1 MKLSRRDFLKLSGA
15 TTGSLLLPTGAAL
28 AAKGKTFP
36 LHKPI
41 GETPTICCF
50 CAVGCGAIVASAPGP
65 DGKLRVVNIEG
76 DPEHPINQGTLCSK
90 GQALAQINLDVGK
103 KRLRKPLYRAPGSSQ
118 WEEMSWEQAIEEIA
132 KRIKATRDQHFI
144 VQDDEGRTVNRLEAI
159 ASLGGAALDNEE
171 CSLIVKAMRALGL
184 VYIEHQARI

>member
-15 TTGSLLLPTGAAL
+15 TTGSLLLPGGLAL

-50 CAVGCGAIVASAPGP
+50 CAVGCGAIVASQN
-65 DGKLRVVNIEG
+65 GKVVNLEG
-76 DPEHPINQGTLCSK
+76 DPDHPINQGTLCSK
-90 GQALAQINLDVGK
+90 GQALAQINLDVGN
-103 KRLRKPLYRAPGSSQ
+103 KRLRKPLYRAAGASE
-118 WEEMSWEQAIEEIA
+118 WEEISWEEAIEGIA
-132 KRIKATRDQHFI
+132 RKIKETRDKYFT

-171 CSLIVKAMRALGL
+171 CSLIVKAMRALGM

>member
-15 TTGSLLLPTGAAL
+15 TTGAFLLPGGLAL
-28 AAKGKTFP
+28 AQGQPFP

-50 CAVGCGAIVASAPGP
+50 CAVGCGAIVASQN
-65 DGKLRVVNIEG
+65 GKVVNLEG
-76 DPEHPINQGTLCSK
+76 DPDHPINQGTLCSK

-103 KRLRKPLYRAPGSSQ
+103 RRLTKPLYRAAGSLE
-118 WEEMSWEQAIEEIA
+118 WEEKSWEWTIEEIA
-132 KRIKATRDQHFI
+132 KRIKATRDKYFI

>member
-15 TTGSLLLPTGAAL
+15 TTGTFLLRGGLAL
-28 AAKGKTFP
+28 AQGQPFP

-50 CAVGCGAIVASAPGP
+50 CAVGCGAIVASQNG
-65 DGKLRVVNIEG
+65 RVVNLEG
-76 DPEHPINQGTLCSK
+76 DPDHPVNQGTLCSK
-90 GQALAQINLDVGK
+90 GQALAQINMDVGK
-103 KRLRKPLYRAPGSSQ
+103 RRLTKPLYRAPGSLA
-118 WEEMSWEQAIEEIA
+118 WEEKSWEEAIEMIA
-132 KRIKATRDQHFI
+132 RRIKDARDDYFI
-144 VQDDEGRTVNRLEAI
+144 ARDDEDRTVNRLEAI

-171 CSLIVKAMRALGL
+171 CSLIVKAMRL

>member
-15 TTGSLLLPTGAAL
+15 TTGAFLLSSGHAL
-28 AAKGKTFP
+28 AQGLQPFP

-50 CAVGCGAIVASAPGP
+50 CAVGCGAIVASQN
-65 DGKLRVVNIEG
+65 GKVVNLEG
-76 DPEHPINQGTLCSK
+76 DPDHPINQGTLCSK
-90 GQALAQINLDVGK
+90 GQALAQINMDVGK
-103 KRLRKPLYRAPGSSQ
+103 RRLTKPLYRAPGSLE
-118 WEEMSWEQAIEEIA
+118 WEEKSWEEAIEMIA
-132 KRIKATRDQHFI
+132 RRIKDTRDPYFI
-144 VQDDEGRTVNRLEAI
+144 AQDDEGRTVNRLEAI